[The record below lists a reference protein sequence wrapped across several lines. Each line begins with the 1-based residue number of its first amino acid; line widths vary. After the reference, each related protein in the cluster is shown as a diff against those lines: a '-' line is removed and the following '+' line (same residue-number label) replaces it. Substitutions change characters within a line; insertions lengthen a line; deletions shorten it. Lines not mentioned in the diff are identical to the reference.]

1 MARSPNG
8 PISKS
13 LYLNPTQD
21 QKETNPMT
29 DLLADYPVVIEFPI
43 HWGEM
48 DAFNHVNNVV
58 YFRYFESG
66 RIAYFADLDVASF
79 ATTEGVGPI
88 LASIDCKFKFPL
100 TFPDTVAVG
109 TKVIEVGEDR
119 FTMRHRVVSRRHN
132 RVAAEG
138 DGVVVTFD
146 YAAGRKAP
154 IPALVRAVLV
164 QQLSDG

>member
-1 MARSPNG
+1 MQN
-8 PISKS
+8 
-13 LYLNPTQD
+13 
-21 QKETNPMT
+21 
-29 DLLADYPVVIEFPI
+29 LLADYPVVIEFPI

-66 RIAYFADLDVASF
+66 RIAFFDALGVEGFS
-79 ATTEGVGPI
+79 TTEGVGPI
-88 LASIDCKFKFPL
+88 LAAIDCKFKFPL

-109 TKVIEVGEDR
+109 TKITEIGEDR
-119 FTMRHRVVSRRHN
+119 FTMHHRVVSRRHN

-154 IPALVRAVLV
+154 IPAVLREALVLHSAQSVI
-164 QQLSDG
+164 D

>member
-1 MARSPNG
+1 M
-8 PISKS
+8 
-13 LYLNPTQD
+13 L
-21 QKETNPMT
+21 

-66 RIAYFADLDVASF
+66 RIAFFAALGVEGF
-79 ATTEGVGPI
+79 TTTEGVGPI

-109 TKVIEVGEDR
+109 TKITQIGEDR
-119 FTMRHRVVSRRHN
+119 FTMHHRVVSRRHN

-154 IPALVRAVLV
+154 IPATVREALV
-164 QQLSDG
+164 QQLLDGSGSEK

>member
-1 MARSPNG
+1 
-8 PISKS
+8 
-13 LYLNPTQD
+13 
-21 QKETNPMT
+21 MT

-48 DAFNHVNNVV
+48 DAFNHVNNIV

-66 RIAYFADLDVASF
+66 RIAFFDALDVDDF
-79 ATTEGVGPI
+79 TTTDGVGPI
-88 LASIDCKFKFPL
+88 LASIDCRFKFPL

-109 TKVIEVGEDR
+109 TRVIDVGEDR
-119 FTMRHRVVSRRHN
+119 FTMHHRVVSRRHS

-138 DGVVVTFD
+138 TGVVVTFD

-154 IPALVRAVLV
+154 IPDVVRAAL
-164 QQLSDG
+164 GGITHAA